1 MRQEELFNFIGE
13 NLDPLYKEL
22 EKLVQGAPSVRI
34 ANYKIRKN
42 RFGIFEIEGEG
53 VFDCASSLEQ
63 CYRYLRLSI
72 K

>member
-1 MRQEELFNFIGE
+1 MKQGELFDFVGE
-13 NLDPLYKEL
+13 NLDPLYNEL
-22 EKLVQGAPSVRI
+22 EKLAQGTPSVMI

-42 RFGIFEIEGEG
+42 SFGIFEIEGDG

-63 CYRYLRLSI
+63 CYKYLRLSI